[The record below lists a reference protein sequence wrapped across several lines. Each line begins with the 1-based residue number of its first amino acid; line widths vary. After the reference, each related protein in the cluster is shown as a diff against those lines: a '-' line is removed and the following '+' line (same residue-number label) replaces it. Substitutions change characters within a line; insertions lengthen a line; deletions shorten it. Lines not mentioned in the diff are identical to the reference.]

1 MSKSKKVCCKNILPL
16 PHYQY
21 SYKKWTMVEIFKKL
35 NGELIK
41 IEQPEKDCWVNIYP
55 PFSHENLETLSK
67 QYSIPL
73 DYLTDSLDID
83 ERSRF
88 EQEGDVK
95 LIVINTPIVNEEDL
109 LIENSAQYITIPIG
123 IIIQK
128 DKILTICPYHNP
140 VIDCFINKRVKFF
153 DPANRGQFVVK
164 IFDRNVFYFLHYL
177 KQINNKRNL
186 YEEELFTSSRN
197 KELSQ
202 LMNLQKSL
210 VYFVTDLRSNE
221 LTMMKIQRTNFIELK
236 ELPDVSDFLDD
247 VIVDNSQALE
257 MSNIYTNILNGTMD
271 AFASIISNNLNVVMK
286 RLTSITILLMVP
298 NIFAGFYG
306 MNVLLPF
313 QHSTWAFPMVLMFS
327 LAVSII
333 AAVYFYRRK
342 WF

>member
-1 MSKSKKVCCKNILPL
+1 
-16 PHYQY
+16 
-21 SYKKWTMVEIFKKL
+21 MVEIFKKVD
-35 NGELIK
+35 GELIK
-41 IEQPEKDCWVNIYP
+41 LEHPQPDCWVNIYP
-55 PFSHENLETLSK
+55 PFSHENLEEISR
-67 QYSIPL
+67 QYNLPL

-95 LIVINTPIVNEEDL
+95 LIVINTPIINEEDL

-123 IIIQK
+123 IVILK
-128 DKILTICPYHNP
+128 DKILTISPYNNP
-140 VIDCFINKRVKFF
+140 VIDCFINKRVKNF
-153 DPANRGQFVVK
+153 DPANRKQFVAK

-177 KQINNKRNL
+177 KQINNRRNV

-221 LTMMKIQRTNFIELK
+221 LTMMKIQRTDFLEIK
-236 ELPDVSDFLDD
+236 SLPEISDFLED

-271 AFASIISNNLNVVMK
+271 AFASIISNNLNMVMK
-286 RLTSITILLMVP
+286 RLTSITILLMLP
-298 NIFAGFYG
+298 NLIVGFYG

-313 QHSTWAFPMVLMFS
+313 QKSPFAFALVMAITLS
-327 LAVSII
+327 VSII
-333 AAVYFYRRK
+333 AAWYFFRKK

>member
-1 MSKSKKVCCKNILPL
+1 
-16 PHYQY
+16 
-21 SYKKWTMVEIFKKL
+21 MVEIFKKV
-35 NGELIK
+35 NGELVK
-41 IEQPEKDCWVNIYP
+41 LEHPQEDCWVNIYP
-55 PFSHENLETLSK
+55 PFSHENLEEISR
-67 QYSIPL
+67 QYNIPL

-95 LIVINTPIVNEEDL
+95 LIVINTPIVNDEDL

-123 IIIQK
+123 IVILK
-128 DKILTICPYHNP
+128 DKILTISPYNNP
-140 VIDCFINKRVKFF
+140 VIDCFINKRVKNF
-153 DPANRGQFVVK
+153 DPANRKQFVAK

-177 KQINNKRNL
+177 KQINNRRNV

-221 LTMMKIQRTNFIELK
+221 LTMMKIQRTDFIEIK
-236 ELPDVSDFLDD
+236 SLPEIYDFLED

-271 AFASIISNNLNVVMK
+271 AFASIISNNLNMVMK
-286 RLTSITILLMVP
+286 RLTSITILLMLP
-298 NIFAGFYG
+298 NLIVGFYG
-306 MNVLLPF
+306 MNVLLPLQKNPF
-313 QHSTWAFPMVLMFS
+313 AFAVVMVFTIIIS
-327 LAVSII
+327 VI
-333 AAVYFYRRK
+333 AAWYFYRKK

>member
-1 MSKSKKVCCKNILPL
+1 
-16 PHYQY
+16 
-21 SYKKWTMVEIFKKL
+21 MVEIFKKV
-35 NGELIK
+35 NGELLK
-41 IEQPEKDCWVNIYP
+41 IEQPEPDCWVNIYP
-55 PFSHENLETLSK
+55 PFSHENLEAISQ
-67 QYSIPL
+67 QYNIPL

-83 ERSRF
+83 ERTRF

-95 LIVINTPIVNEEDL
+95 LIVINTPIINEEDL
-109 LIENSAQYITIPIG
+109 LIENSAQYITIPVG
-123 IIIQK
+123 IVILK
-128 DKILTICPYHNP
+128 DMILTISPYNNP
-140 VIDCFINKRVKFF
+140 VVDCFINKRVKNF

-164 IFDRNVFYFLHYL
+164 LFDRNVFYFLHYL

-186 YEEELFTSSRN
+186 YEEELFNSSRN

-221 LTMMKIQRTNFIELK
+221 LTMMKIQRTDFLELK
-236 ELPDVSDFLDD
+236 AKPEVSDFLED

-271 AFASIISNNLNVVMK
+271 AFASIISNNLNMVMK
-286 RLTSITILLMVP
+286 RLTSFTILLMVP

-306 MNVLLPF
+306 MNVLLPL
-313 QHSTWAFPMVLMFS
+313 QDKAWAFSFIFLLS
-327 LAVSII
+327 LFISGG
-333 AAVYFYRRK
+333 AAYYFYRKK

>member
-1 MSKSKKVCCKNILPL
+1 M
-16 PHYQY
+16 
-21 SYKKWTMVEIFKKL
+21 
-35 NGELIK
+35 K
-41 IEQPEKDCWVNIYP
+41 IEQPETDCWVNIYP
-55 PFSHENLETLSK
+55 PFSHENLEAISQ
-67 QYSIPL
+67 QYNIPL

-83 ERSRF
+83 ERTRF

-95 LIVINTPIVNEEDL
+95 LIVINTPIINEEDL
-109 LIENSAQYITIPIG
+109 LIENSAQYITIPVG
-123 IIIQK
+123 IVILK
-128 DKILTICPYHNP
+128 DMILTISPYNNP
-140 VIDCFINKRVKFF
+140 VVDCFINKRVKNF

-164 IFDRNVFYFLHYL
+164 LFDRNVFYFLHYL

-186 YEEELFTSSRN
+186 YEEELFNSSRN

-221 LTMMKIQRTNFIELK
+221 LTMMKIQRTDFLELK
-236 ELPDVSDFLDD
+236 DKPDVSDFLED

-271 AFASIISNNLNVVMK
+271 AFASIISNNLNMVMK
-286 RLTSITILLMVP
+286 RLTSFTILLMVP

-306 MNVLLPF
+306 MNVLLPL
-313 QHSTWAFPMVLMFS
+313 QDKTWAFSFIFLLS
-327 LAVSII
+327 LFISGG
-333 AAVYFYRRK
+333 AAYYFYRKK

>member
-1 MSKSKKVCCKNILPL
+1 
-16 PHYQY
+16 
-21 SYKKWTMVEIFKKL
+21 MVEIFKKVEGQL
-35 NGELIK
+35 VK
-41 IEQPEKDCWVNIYP
+41 IEQPESDCWINVYP
-55 PFSHENLETLSK
+55 PFSHENLQTLSANLN
-67 QYSIPL
+67 IPL

-88 EQEGDVK
+88 EQEGNVK

-109 LIENSAQYITIPIG
+109 LIENSSQYITIPIG
-123 IIIQK
+123 IIILE
-128 DKILTICPYHNP
+128 DKILTISPYNNP
-140 VIDCFINKRVKFF
+140 VIDCFINKRVKIF
-153 DPANRGQFVVK
+153 DPGNRSQFVAK

-186 YEEELFTSSRN
+186 YEEELFNSSRN

-221 LTMMKIQRTNFIELK
+221 LTMMKIQRTNFLDLK
-236 ELPDVSDFLDD
+236 EKPDVSDFLED

-271 AFASIISNNLNVVMK
+271 AFASIISNNLNEVMR
-286 RLTSITILLMVP
+286 RLTAITILLMVP
-298 NIFAGFYG
+298 NIIAGFYG
-306 MNVLLPF
+306 MNVLLPI
-313 QHSTWAFPMVLMFS
+313 QDEKWAFIFIFCL
-327 LAVSII
+327 SISISSI
-333 AAVYFYRRK
+333 AALYFYRKK

>member
-1 MSKSKKVCCKNILPL
+1 
-16 PHYQY
+16 
-21 SYKKWTMVEIFKKL
+21 MVEIFKKV
-35 NGELIK
+35 NGELLK
-41 IEQPEKDCWVNIYP
+41 IEQPEPDCWVNIYP
-55 PFSHENLETLSK
+55 PFSHENLEAISQ
-67 QYSIPL
+67 QYNIPL

-83 ERSRF
+83 ERTRF

-95 LIVINTPIVNEEDL
+95 LIVINTPIINEEDL
-109 LIENSAQYITIPIG
+109 LIENSAQYITIPVG
-123 IIIQK
+123 IVILK
-128 DKILTICPYHNP
+128 DMILTISPYNNP
-140 VIDCFINKRVKFF
+140 VVDCFINKRVKNF

-164 IFDRNVFYFLHYL
+164 LFDRNVFYFLHYL

-186 YEEELFTSSRN
+186 YEEELFNSSRN

-221 LTMMKIQRTNFIELK
+221 LTMMKIQRTDFLELK
-236 ELPDVSDFLDD
+236 AKPEVSDFLKD

-271 AFASIISNNLNVVMK
+271 AFASIISNNLNMVMK
-286 RLTSITILLMVP
+286 RLTSFTILLMVP

-306 MNVLLPF
+306 MNVLLPL
-313 QHSTWAFPMVLMFS
+313 QDKAWAFSFIFLLS
-327 LAVSII
+327 LFISGG
-333 AAVYFYRRK
+333 AAYYFYRKK